1 MVFTHILKQ
10 KVNRQHEIEASSE
23 YFSNNNNNKKIAQLF
38 YLWLTEDQL
47 DFLLKH

>member
-1 MVFTHILKQ
+1 MVFTRILKQ

-23 YFSNNNNNKKIAQLF
+23 YFSNNNKKKIAQLF